1 MAIKQDQIVAIKY
14 SASVNSEVIDNNM
27 EEDAPLFFMYGRG
40 QMMPGL
46 ETRIADMNVGDSSDL
61 EIPAAEAYGEH
72 NPEAIQTVPKEH
84 LAHLELHEGLVLQGQ
99 GENGEPVMVVV
110 KEIQD
115 EIVVMDHNHPMAGQD
130 ISFSVTIQ
138 DIRDANEEELNMGIA
153 AENQQQ
159 HHHHEEGD
167 CCGGGHDD
175 SAEHSSGN
183 HSSDNQGG
191 CGSGQGGG
199 CGCN

>member
-14 SASVNSEVIDNNM
+14 SASVNSEVIDNNI
-27 EEDAPLFFMYGRG
+27 EDDAPLFFMYGRG

-46 ETRIADMNVGDSSDL
+46 ETRIAEMNIGDSSDL
-61 EIPAAEAYGEH
+61 EIPAAEAYGDH

-115 EIVVMDHNHPMAGQD
+115 DIVIMDHNHPMAGQD
-130 ISFSVTIQ
+130 ISFSVTIH
-138 DIRDANEEELNMGIA
+138 DIREPSEEELNMGIA
-153 AENQQQ
+153 AENQH
-159 HHHHEEGD
+159 HHHHEEGG
-167 CCGGGHDD
+167 CCGGEGHDD
-175 SAEHSSGN
+175 SG
-183 HSSDNQGG
+183 DQGG

-199 CGCN
+199 CGCH